1 MRYFLLVFS
10 VILFSCSNTIY
21 VVRHAEKAIAEPNMS
36 ADVPLSEKGKERAE
50 GLKEL
55 LKTKKIA
62 SVFSTNTI
70 RTKTTAKPVADY
82 FGLSIETYNPKPD
95 SAFIHLLKSKSDN
108 TLVVGH
114 SNTVDD
120 IVNLLCGSTVV
131 AADLKDNQYD
141 NLFVVRRKGKKYFFI
156 GKKYGTPT
164 E

>member
-36 ADVPLSEKGKERAE
+36 SDVPLSEKGKERAE
-50 GLKEL
+50 ALKEL

-95 SAFIHLLKSKSDN
+95 SAFILLLKSKSDN

-141 NLFVVRRKGKKYFFI
+141 NLFVVKRKGKKYIFT

>member
-36 ADVPLSEKGKERAE
+36 SDVPLSEKGKERAE
-50 GLKEL
+50 ALKEL

-95 SAFIHLLKSKSDN
+95 SAFILLLKSKSDN

-120 IVNLLCGSTVV
+120 IVNTLCGSTVV

-141 NLFVVRRKGKKYFFI
+141 NLFVVKRKGKKYIFT